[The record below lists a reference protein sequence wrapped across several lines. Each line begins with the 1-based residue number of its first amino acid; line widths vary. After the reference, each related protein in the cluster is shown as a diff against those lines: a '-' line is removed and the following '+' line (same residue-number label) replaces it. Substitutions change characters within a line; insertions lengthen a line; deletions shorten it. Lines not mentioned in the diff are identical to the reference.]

1 MIFLRVMIHALKRI
15 FFAATTYTIS
25 ARVAMMQLRLIKL
38 ANHLDKI
45 GLHIEANYIDKIL
58 EEIINDP
65 VINKISTKL
74 VSTLERAD
82 KLENRVIELE
92 EFIKLAS
99 NSYAN

>member
-1 MIFLRVMIHALKRI
+1 
-15 FFAATTYTIS
+15 
-25 ARVAMMQLRLIKL
+25 MMQLKLIKL
-38 ANHLDKI
+38 ANHLDNI

-99 NSYAN
+99 NSYGN